1 MISLN
6 AGLIIGRMKVMIEIS
21 RRHYDALLGRI
32 GEESPMYS
40 TLKNGVTTQGPDAGV
55 TSEMM
60 AIFCDG
66 QQAHMLLR
74 LAKQLSPESA
84 YEVAKG
90 LRLVLPK
97 WK

>member
-1 MISLN
+1 MILLKRR
-6 AGLIIGRMKVMIEIS
+6 LIIAGMKVMIEIP
-21 RRHYDALLGRI
+21 RKHYDALLGRI

-40 TLKNGVTTQGPDAGV
+40 TLKNGVKTQGSDTDV

-60 AIFCDG
+60 AILCDG

-74 LAKQLSPESA
+74 AAKQLCPESA